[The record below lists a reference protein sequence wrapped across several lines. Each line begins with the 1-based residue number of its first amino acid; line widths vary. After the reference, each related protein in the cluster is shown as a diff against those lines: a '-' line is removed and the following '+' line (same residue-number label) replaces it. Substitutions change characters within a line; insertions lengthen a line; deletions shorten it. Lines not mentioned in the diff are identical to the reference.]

1 MSSRFL
7 ASIVVLAAAVTV
19 PLGAQAPAAS
29 SSTAAAA
36 WTPPRTPDGH
46 PDLQGLWSYA
56 TLTPLERPAEFAG
69 KEFLTEKEAAEYEK
83 RVLVENNRD
92 RRDGPA
98 EADVTRAYNDFWWDR
113 GTKVVSTR
121 RTSLVVD
128 PPDGKIPPLTPE
140 AQQRAAARAE
150 ARRLRPADGP
160 EDRPLAERCILFGG
174 GGAPMLPTAYNNN
187 AQFFQTRDYVVIV
200 NEMVHDARVI
210 RLDGGPPLPGSV
222 RQWLGDSRGRWEGD
236 TLVVETTNFTD
247 KSNFR
252 GSGENL
258 RLVERFTRVAEDT
271 LLYEFTVDDPASF
284 TRPWKVELPL
294 WKNPELMYEYACHE
308 GNSGMAGVL
317 AGYRK
322 AEADE
327 AATKG
332 TR

>member
-1 MSSRFL
+1 MNSRCL
-7 ASIVVLAAAVTV
+7 ALFVAMMLSVPAA
-19 PLGAQAPAAS
+19 GQAPAK
-29 SSTAAAA
+29 
-36 WTPPRTPDGH
+36 WTVPRTPDGR
-46 PDLQGLWSYA
+46 PDLQGVWSYA
-56 TLTPLERPAEFAG
+56 TLTPLERPAELAG
-69 KEFLTEKEAAEYEK
+69 KEFLTEREAADYEQ
-83 RVLVENNRD
+83 RTLRENNRD
-92 RRDGPA
+92 RRDGSA

-113 GTKVVSTR
+113 GTKVVVTR

-128 PPDGKIPPLTPE
+128 PPDGRIPPLTPE
-140 AQQRAAARAE
+140 AQKRAAARNE
-150 ARRLRPADGP
+150 ARRLHPADGP
-160 EDRPLAERCILFGG
+160 EDRPLAERCILFGN

-187 AQFFQTRDYVVIV
+187 AQFFQTRDYVVII

-210 RLDGGPPLPGSV
+210 PLDGRPRLPGNV

-258 RLVERFTRVAEDT
+258 RLIERFTRISQDT
-271 LLYEFTVDDPASF
+271 LLYEFTVDDPDSF

-294 WKNPELMYEYACHE
+294 WKNPELVYEYACHE
-308 GNSGMAGVL
+308 GNFGMAGAL
-317 AGYRK
+317 AGFRK

-327 AATKG
+327 AARKG